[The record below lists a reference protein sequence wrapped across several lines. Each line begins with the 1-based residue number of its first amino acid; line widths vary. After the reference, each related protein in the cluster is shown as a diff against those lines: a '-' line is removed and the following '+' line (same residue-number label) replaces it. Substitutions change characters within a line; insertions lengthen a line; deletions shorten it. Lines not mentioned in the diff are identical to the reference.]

1 MSATNTTTH
10 YNLPSFVAT
19 DKPAWL
25 VDWNGAMASIDAGI
39 YQAQQTADTAGTDVS
54 ALQNSLTT
62 LSGTVDSQGVTI
74 STLSQSLTTAI
85 GNINT
90 INSLIGNGT
99 PTTTDHT
106 IIGAINEIN
115 ARTGEAEGI
124 SYDNTDSGLTA
135 TNVQGAIDE
144 NANTIS
150 GVNTS
155 LTWVDI
161 TSQCEF
167 NSGLTYVYK
176 KILARKG
183 EVQIDL
189 SIAPTNWTNGA
200 FLVKLPND
208 IPTLVHIPGI
218 SAGADG
224 LPINE
229 QTFIVKPTSGDS
241 IDKTLIGSKSANAGY
256 FICTLILAYD
266 N

>member
-10 YNLPSFVAT
+10 YNLPSFLPT

-39 YQAQQTADTAGTDVS
+39 YQAQQTADNSTTDIS

-62 LSGTVDSQGVTI
+62 LSGTVDSQGLTI

-99 PTTTDHT
+99 PTTTDQT

-124 SYDNTDSGLTA
+124 SYDNSDSGLSA

-144 NANTIS
+144 NANAIS
-150 GVNTS
+150 DLNSDLDGYKFHTLEVTKTSTGQYFHLTEVPKNSFNIIVNINDENTENIWCCPPYTYQGGIADEWICAKFNSDGTVNTS
-155 LTWVDI
+155 ELT
-161 TSQCEF
+161 
-167 NSGLTYVYK
+167 L
-176 KILARKG
+176 
-183 EVQIDL
+183 
-189 SIAPTNWTNGA
+189 
-200 FLVKLPND
+200 KLR
-208 IPTLVHIPGI
+208 I
-218 SAGADG
+218 SYW
-224 LPINE
+224 
-229 QTFIVKPTSGDS
+229 S
-241 IDKTLIGSKSANAGY
+241 KT
-256 FICTLILAYD
+256 
-266 N
+266 